1 MKCPISAVM
10 KKDGNDQNLTLGN
23 AEGPVLAF
31 SQILNELF
39 LECGA
44 KKLAEL
50 IG

>member
-1 MKCPISAVM
+1 MEKN
-10 KKDGNDQNLTLGN
+10 GNNQILALGN

-31 SQILNELF
+31 SQILNELY
-39 LECGA
+39 LEIRA